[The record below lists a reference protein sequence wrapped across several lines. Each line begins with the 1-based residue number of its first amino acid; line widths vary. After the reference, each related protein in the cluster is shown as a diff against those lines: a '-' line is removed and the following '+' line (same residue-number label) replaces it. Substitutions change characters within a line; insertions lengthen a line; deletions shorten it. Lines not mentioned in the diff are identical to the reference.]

1 MKMNKNAK
9 AVLIAGIALV
19 LAVVMAGCMNAG
31 NRTNESPNEAR
42 PSDVPYVMT
51 DPESITTPA
60 PTQTAGQVQQGGSG
74 QNAPSDANIKPF
86 DWQKNASQV
95 EERIDQFSEI
105 AESIVVVNGN
115 TALVGVKFDP
125 QYRGELTE
133 RIRQMIAGVVMSFDA
148 QVQTVAVTA
157 EAEDFKTIGDL
168 AAKMAEGDETSI
180 KTAMDK
186 IVRNTTTLS

>member
-1 MKMNKNAK
+1 MYMRKNAK

-31 NRTNESPNEAR
+31 NRTNERANEAR

-60 PTQTAGQVQQGGSG
+60 PTQSAAQAQTGSG
-74 QNAPSDANIKPF
+74 QNAPADANVTPF
-86 DWQKNASQV
+86 DWQKNAAQV
-95 EERIDQFSEI
+95 EERIAQFSEI
-105 AESIVVVNGN
+105 AESKVVVNGN

-157 EAEDFKTIGDL
+157 EAEDVKTIGEL

-186 IVRNTTTLS
+186 IVRNTTTLN

>member
-1 MKMNKNAK
+1 MKMKMQTK
-9 AVLIAGIALV
+9 ASLFACAALILALA
-19 LAVVMAGCMNAG
+19 LTGCMNAG

-42 PSDVPYVMT
+42 PSDVPYIAT
-51 DPESITTPA
+51 DPENMTTPA
-60 PTQTAGQVQQGGSG
+60 PTQQTQQGSG
-74 QNAPSDANIKPF
+74 QNASSDMNAEPF
-86 DWQKNASQV
+86 DWRQNAAQV
-95 EERIDQFSEI
+95 EERIAQFSEI
-105 AESIVVVNGN
+105 AESTVVVNGN

-157 EAEDFKTIGDL
+157 EAEDVRTIGDL
-168 AAKMAEGDETSI
+168 SAKMAEGDETSI

-186 IVRNTTTLS
+186 IIRNTTTLS